1 MLHRPNEAS
10 QSHKEEK
17 DTHTNDASHHLE
29 TGDQTK
35 PLSPCCDANHQE
47 TDHLQ
52 DRHTG
57 WVWKWHFVQKVK
69 HHFLFYQLARA
80 VL

>member
-57 WVWKWHFVQKVK
+57 
-69 HHFLFYQLARA
+69 
-80 VL
+80 